1 MVRVRPESLNHL
13 RLEYFQMELA
23 KLDALGRVVIP
34 ARLRKALGLR
44 AGARLRVER
53 TREGVL
59 LTPLRDNA
67 VLRMAK
73 EHPLRLGRRAALALT
88 VERMDEI
95 AEKSFE
101 TES

>member
-1 MVRVRPESLNHL
+1 
-13 RLEYFQMELA
+13 MELV

-34 ARLRKALGLR
+34 ARLRKAIGLR
-44 AGARLRVER
+44 AGARLHVER

-59 LTPLRDNA
+59 LTPLKDSA

-73 EHPLRLGRRAALALT
+73 EHPIRLGRRAARALT
-88 VERMDEI
+88 AERMDEI
-95 AEKSFE
+95 AEKAFE